1 MVSSLL
7 DKGRDQGFVLS
18 DDIMAMYPNA
28 EDHVETIDGLY
39 GWLLSEGIE
48 VLERAPAPS
57 PELDDHVQAE
67 EHAEAEEKALAA
79 ESGIPA
85 VGDSVRLYL
94 HEIGATDLLTMEEE
108 RSRITRT

>member
-1 MVSSLL
+1 MISSLL

-48 VLERAPAPS
+48 VLERAPDTRPGRGSVGEMLRPS
-57 PELDDHVQAE
+57 
-67 EHAEAEEKALAA
+67 
-79 ESGIPA
+79 
-85 VGDSVRLYL
+85 
-94 HEIGATDLLTMEEE
+94 
-108 RSRITRT
+108 

>member
-48 VLERAPAPS
+48 VLERAPAAPS
-57 PELDDHVQAE
+57 ELEEQTQAE
-67 EHAEAEEKALAA
+67 EQAEVEDKALAA
-79 ESGIPA
+79 EAGIPFGSTCMKSA
-85 VGDSVRLYL
+85 RPTS
-94 HEIGATDLLTMEEE
+94 
-108 RSRITRT
+108 